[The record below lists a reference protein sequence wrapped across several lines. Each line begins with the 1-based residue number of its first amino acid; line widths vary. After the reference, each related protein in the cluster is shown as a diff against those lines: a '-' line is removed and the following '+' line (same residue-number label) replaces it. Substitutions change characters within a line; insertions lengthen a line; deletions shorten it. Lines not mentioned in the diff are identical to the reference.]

1 MIWFLMLLLLSA
13 LFIAALWW
21 KPSKSQPAPS
31 QSAQGLYPLQ
41 TTYTVE
47 HVAPAMAGRDAIL
60 EEEIEIIA
68 SLIRKEEKERRHR
81 AALERLESIKSSN
94 E

>member
-1 MIWFLMLLLLSA
+1 MIWFLMLLILSA
-13 LFIAALWW
+13 LFIAAIWW
-21 KPSKSQPAPS
+21 KPSKSRPAQFASRFESPS
-31 QSAQGLYPLQ
+31 ILATPSFDPGRPQ
-41 TTYTVE
+41 
-47 HVAPAMAGRDAIL
+47 RDAIL

-81 AALERLESIKSSN
+81 AALERLESIKTGN